1 MSRYASARSRVHV
14 TYQDDTE
21 EVFGLTASHKI
32 AAYLM
37 EQAGQT
43 GVLTLRD
50 DDADVSVCI
59 PLTNVKKVKI
69 TPEETPDEKETD

>member
-1 MSRYASARSRVHV
+1 MPRYVSARSCVHV

-21 EVFGLTASHKI
+21 GVFAMTAAHTI
-32 AAYLM
+32 ARYLM

-59 PLTNVKKVKI
+59 PLTNIKKVKI